1 MESLSAVKRM
11 AVAAVAAA
19 ALTSPLTA
27 AQALEF
33 NAGDA
38 VLVVYGNGTE
48 YYRDLGA
55 ASTLLAS
62 SPTSFTIDSS
72 FLSQLGG
79 GSPIKYTIFGGN
91 AANFGA
97 APTDTFEG
105 SKIAD
110 TNHGT
115 LSGWTAARNNAIDQ
129 GQLWTTLVN
138 WHTQVSTIAG
148 SEGVLA
154 ASDTRSFSSFFGT
167 ADNLNGSFPLQM
179 SNALDGQL
187 FLLGR
192 TFLPVGSPTNQ
203 SGLAAALLT
212 AGGNF
217 TFTPGAAPV
226 PIPAAVVLF
235 GSGLIGLIGIARR
248 SRSQS

>member
-1 MESLSAVKRM
+1 M
-11 AVAAVAAA
+11 AVAGVAAA
-19 ALTSPLTA
+19 ALASPLTA

-33 NAGDA
+33 NVGDA

-55 ASTLLAS
+55 ESTLLS
-62 SPTSFTIDSS
+62 NPSTTLTIDSS
-72 FLSQLGG
+72 FMSQLGG
-79 GSPIKYTIFGGN
+79 ASPIKYTIFGGN

-97 APTDTFEG
+97 TPTSTFEG
-105 SKIAD
+105 SKIPS
-110 TNHGT
+110 TNVST
-115 LSGWTAARNNAIDQ
+115 LSGWTAARNGAIDQ
-129 GQLWTTLVN
+129 GQLWNTLVN
-138 WHTQVSTIAG
+138 WHGQVSTIAG

-167 ADNLNGSFPLQM
+167 ADHLAGSFPLQM
-179 SNALDGQL
+179 SSAIDSQL

-192 TFLPVGSPTNQ
+192 TFLPVGTQTAQ
-203 SGLAAALLT
+203 SGLASALLSS
-212 AGGNF
+212 AGNF

-248 SRSQS
+248 SRSRSQA